1 MEGKNTKRKET
12 FQCHY
17 CDMFFRNKGKFNK
30 HIRHC
35 SGCPGFIYSF
45 QDKDVECYGNYLK
58 HEKDF
63 PFTMVGDLKPTAG
76 YILEIEGGSVFVTSY
91 CLMFSFH
98 PKLEMTPG
106 KEEKIN
112 FHNKAICNSF
122 LDEYCRCYL
131 CEFPLE
137 TMVLNSPDKPT

>member
-1 MEGKNTKRKET
+1 
-12 FQCHY
+12 
-17 CDMFFRNKGKFNK
+17 MFFRYKGKFNK

-45 QDKDVECYGNYLK
+45 QDKDIECYGNYLN

-91 CLMFSFH
+91 CLMFNFH
-98 PKLEMTPG
+98 PKLEMT
-106 KEEKIN
+106 
-112 FHNKAICNSF
+112 HVMCLRSF
-122 LDEYCRCYL
+122 GQNENELKHVSVL
-131 CEFPLE
+131 EFFFP
-137 TMVLNSPDKPT
+137 VLIVTTIGVY